1 MISECLEKILYSAR
15 SNTFCDHTLPIEVKK
30 GLIVEDFKPL
40 AEIWRQA
47 LAKEGFTNIEHTD
60 DTDVLEELIAN
71 LQPDLVLMDINLK
84 GRRNG
89 IEAVRDLLVIHPGLP
104 VIFLSMHGQ
113 PHMFELAMDA
123 GARSYITKSSPII
136 ELHNAIKAV
145 RQGELYICESMRKY
159 WAGN

>member
-1 MISECLEKILYSAR
+1 
-15 SNTFCDHTLPIEVKK
+15 VKK

-47 LAKEGFTNIEHTD
+47 LSKEGFTSIEHTD
-60 DTDVLEELIAN
+60 DTDVLEELISS

-89 IEAVRDLLVIHPGLP
+89 IEAVRDLLLIHPGLP

-145 RQGELYICESMRKY
+145 QQGELYICEAMRKY
-159 WAGN
+159 WQNN